1 MTRTQVA
8 FFVCSLYAVIGV
20 FVGGGMRPMLM
31 LAVIT
36 CGPLALHYLTNPG
49 GAQTAP
55 GSSETREAEGL
66 DGGAQ

>member
-8 FFVCSLYAVIGV
+8 IFVCALYAVIGV

-36 CGPLALHYLTNPG
+36 CGPLALHWLTNPVAKG
-49 GAQTAP
+49 VPHG
-55 GSSETREAEGL
+55 
-66 DGGAQ
+66 

>member
-36 CGPLALHYLTNPG
+36 CGPLALHWLTNPVAKG
-49 GAQTAP
+49 VPHG
-55 GSSETREAEGL
+55 
-66 DGGAQ
+66 

>member
-49 GAQTAP
+49 VAQKAP
-55 GSSETREAEGL
+55 ESAETRETEGSK
-66 DGGAQ
+66 GGAQ

>member
-8 FFVCSLYAVIGV
+8 IFVCALYAVIGL

-36 CGPLALHYLTNPG
+36 CGPLALHYLTNPAVK
-49 GAQTAP
+49 GAP
-55 GSSETREAEGL
+55 HG
-66 DGGAQ
+66 